1 MSLFQTG
8 LRVEL
13 ISSKFHFVDL
23 AGSER
28 LGRTGAEGDR
38 AKEGIKIN
46 YGLLALGN
54 VINALS
60 ENQRHIPYR
69 DSKLTRL
76 LCDSLGGNSR
86 TVLIAC
92 ISPADI
98 DLGESVNTLQYATR
112 AKKIR
117 NVISVNID
125 NLSSADAAVLKK
137 LMAENRR
144 LRQQLKTRGVP
155 CQALRPAS
163 SSYAPSPRR
172 GVTARPPLA
181 PKFKESLIQ
190 LVRAFDKALNIRVKQ
205 MSAITGV
212 AVTRYRK
219 KLELS
224 NLRLQYEVLRGCG
237 DVKAFP
243 MVNRL
248 RALEKEVEDADSEI
262 STLASALRR
271 SGASIQDL
279 QEKVARIVLSFP
291 PCWRHIPQT
300 ARSLMSAQLADYES
314 FGLQCYNNNL
324 LHIIRLSETEHERG
338 LSAVRQ
344 LNEIVGVSILRHFL
358 PKLMN
363 TVTADRSYAADAFDE
378 GFKKEVPALAT
389 MVASLF
395 DGSSKTRTAAF
406 SAGPTVKRSAD
417 PFMKTASSA
426 RAKPRS
432 AAMNRLSYVAERVPP
447 VGPPAAGNVSP
458 PSTDVGMTSPVAN
471 LQCRTVS
478 RPAGLR
484 QVLSPVP
491 GLPPKMPIFGASPPR
506 ARKSFVSNPAD
517 VDAQQLVGERTV
529 DRFTLQDHE
538 VLQSGAGLKTKV
550 VWHNGLP
557 LPVVD
562 DFERENC
569 RPPLPDTVLKNSTH
583 KSLDTTTVRVDGSNS
598 TATSV
603 VGALNLPQLCENHL
617 SGSKRS
623 MSSTVADDGEKSP
636 LKGRKKRFVLRQS
649 TIDRF
654 ARCGIDFDSL
664 APH

>member
-1 MSLFQTG
+1 MGTAYEFEG
-8 LRVEL
+8 VEL
-13 ISSKFHFVDL
+13 PPSAGIIPRAFMDLFKRIESMEDVEANVEAQFV
-23 AGSER
+23 E
-28 LGRTGAEGDR
+28 
-38 AKEGIKIN
+38 
-46 YGLLALGN
+46 
-54 VINALS
+54 
-60 ENQRHIPYR
+60 
-69 DSKLTRL
+69 
-76 LCDSLGGNSR
+76 
-86 TVLIAC
+86 
-92 ISPADI
+92 
-98 DLGESVNTLQYATR
+98 YATR

-125 NLSSADAAVLKK
+125 NLSSADAAILKK

-144 LRQQLKTRGVP
+144 LRQQLKTRGAQ
-155 CQALRPAS
+155 CQTLRPVS

-181 PKFKESLIQ
+181 PKIKESLIQ

-237 DVKAFP
+237 DVKAYP

-378 GFKKEVPALAT
+378 GFKKEVPALAA

-395 DGSSKTRTAAF
+395 EGSSKTRTAAF

-417 PFMKTASSA
+417 PFMKTASNT
-426 RAKPRS
+426 RVKPRS
-432 AAMNRLSYVAERVPP
+432 AAISRPSYVADRVPP
-447 VGPPAAGNVSP
+447 LPSPAADNVSP
-458 PSTDVGMTSPVAN
+458 PSTGLETTSPMAK

-478 RPAGLR
+478 RPACPR

-506 ARKSFVSNPAD
+506 ARKSYVSNPVD
-517 VDAQQLVGERTV
+517 LDAQQLVAERTV
-529 DRFTLQDHE
+529 DPFTLKDRE

-569 RPPLPDTVLKNSTH
+569 CPPPPGTVLKNSPRQ
-583 KSLDTTTVRVDGSNS
+583 SLDTTTVQVGGPISA
-598 TATSV
+598 ATSIAA
-603 VGALNLPQLCENHL
+603 ALNLPHLCENHL

-623 MSSTVADDGEKSP
+623 MSSTVTDDGDKSP